1 MASTVSDGKVFN
13 LLFAG
18 VGGQGVLL
26 GAEIT
31 ALAAVSEG
39 YDVKQTE
46 VHGVSQRGGSV
57 ETHVRFGARVW
68 SPVVTPG
75 KADLVVGLEVLEALR
90 FAHFANLR
98 EGLILVNQHEIIPGS
113 VMNAEQDYPHGSVE
127 FMRSRGYRVLPLEA
141 SRLARDLG
149 DARMANVVMIGAA
162 SILLPLTHD
171 AWLETLHRRI
181 PERFRQSNLEAFAAG
196 REAACDVEA
205 LRAPRPERS

>member
-1 MASTVSDGKVFN
+1 MATNGKVYS

-57 ETHVRFGARVW
+57 ETHVRFGAKVW

-75 KADLVVGLEVLEALR
+75 KADLVIGLEALEALR
-90 FAHFANLR
+90 FAHYAHPSD
-98 EGLILVNQHEIIPGS
+98 GVVLINQHEIIPGS
-113 VMNAEQDYPHGSVE
+113 VKDAERDYPHGSADLI
-127 FMRSRGYRVLPLEA
+127 RSRGYRVLALEA
-141 SRLARDLG
+141 SHLARQLG
-149 DARMANVVMIGAA
+149 DARVANVVMLGAVSA
-162 SILLPLTHD
+162 QLPLAHET
-171 AWLETLHRRI
+171 WLETLHGRI
-181 PERFRQSNLEAFAAG
+181 PERFRQANLEAFTAG
-196 REAACDVEA
+196 REAALA
-205 LRAPRPERS
+205 

>member
-1 MASTVSDGKVFN
+1 MATDGKVFS

-57 ETHVRFGARVW
+57 ETHVRFGPKVW

-75 KADLVVGLEVLEALR
+75 KADLVVGLEALEALR
-90 FAHFANLR
+90 FAHFAHPAD
-98 EGLILVNQHEIIPGS
+98 GVVLVNQYEIIPGS
-113 VMNAEQDYPHGSVE
+113 VKNAEQDYPHECAESI
-127 FMRSRGYRVLPLEA
+127 RSRGYRVLALQA
-141 SRLARDLG
+141 SRLASELG
-149 DARMANVVMIGAA
+149 DGRMANVVMLGAA
-162 SILLPLTHD
+162 SALLPLAHET
-171 AWLETLHRRI
+171 WLETLRRRI
-181 PERFRQSNLEAFAAG
+181 PERFRPANLEAFAAG
-196 REAACDVEA
+196 RVAA
-205 LRAPRPERS
+205 LG

>member
-1 MASTVSDGKVFN
+1 MATNGKVYS

-57 ETHVRFGARVW
+57 ETHVRFGAKVW

-75 KADLVVGLEVLEALR
+75 KADLVIGLEALEALR
-90 FAHFANLR
+90 FAHYAHPSD
-98 EGLILVNQHEIIPGS
+98 GVVLINQHEIIPGS
-113 VMNAEQDYPHGSVE
+113 VKDAERDYPHGSADLI
-127 FMRSRGYRVLPLEA
+127 RSRGYRVLALEA
-141 SRLARDLG
+141 SHLARQLG
-149 DARMANVVMIGAA
+149 DARMANVVMLGAVSA
-162 SILLPLTHD
+162 LLPLAYET
-171 AWLETLHRRI
+171 WLETLHVRI
-181 PERFRQSNLEAFAAG
+181 PERFRQANLEAFTAG
-196 REAACDVEA
+196 REAALA
-205 LRAPRPERS
+205 